1 MNVFNST
8 LFAVNREDHLIESQV
23 IKKIKPEKM
32 LMIGSGGCIA
42 LSLKVIFPKLDLS
55 IVDINPHQ
63 ISHINKKIKAVK
75 SQNFEELNINV
86 KNDFCLN
93 QNGGFDRMFQ
103 QLRDLF
109 IQYVAEDIDIIK
121 LSKFVNSIKH
131 NIFSFIILV
140 VCSRH
145 SDRVIAA

>member
-55 IVDINPHQ
+55 IVDINPSYLYLPLSFHLLSHPTLTHHQ
-63 ISHINKKIKAVK
+63 
-75 SQNFEELNINV
+75 
-86 KNDFCLN
+86 D
-93 QNGGFDRMFQ
+93 
-103 QLRDLF
+103 
-109 IQYVAEDIDIIK
+109 
-121 LSKFVNSIKH
+121 
-131 NIFSFIILV
+131 
-140 VCSRH
+140 
-145 SDRVIAA
+145 